1 MKYEEIYKT
10 KTILNYVFV
19 VCFYSLLFIYALLL
33 LLILINVKIIK
44 NIAEKS
50 FVVFFFRNLYFLLS
64 VLSWGFEF
72 EFGFW
77 IWI

>member
-50 FVVFFFRNLYFLLS
+50 FVVFFFPKLVFFIECFEL
-64 VLSWGFEF
+64 GF
-72 EFGFW
+72 
-77 IWI
+77 